1 MEVSEV
7 STDGW
12 MDQEGGVYTYNER
25 LLSHSKKWIFIIGD
39 NMDGSR
45 GYYAK
50 WNKLEKN
57 ILDDLTYIWNLKT
70 KTKWK

>member
-45 GYYAK
+45 GYYTK
-50 WNKLEKN
+50 WNKLEKA
-57 ILDDLTYIWNLKT
+57 ILNDLTYM
-70 KTKWK
+70 